1 MKHLYL
7 LFISVFAITNLHAQ
21 RNLNSHLYTFDS
33 RVNYPQFKFEN
44 EKAANDVLFLF
55 DGRFAGGKGV
65 DSTTFQF
72 KGEDLDSLTIDTTYT
87 NYNFPLKASFVPTI
101 DVKAPGDTNFYYIA
115 VSYFKIPGGKA
126 NDWISFGPV
135 KIPTAGATLYWKH
148 NYPYGDNRDGYK
160 VHVNTVGIGAK
171 NFTAPPIYTITD
183 NDATTITDTAITPHV
198 IFYPRSKSLSAYAG
212 QSVYIGLQHDAK
224 YMDAL
229 SIDDVMVIENSF
241 LQTIHESNLEES
253 VTIYPNPSLGLFTV
267 NFPSSTKRLV
277 EVYNGF
283 GELLYSNN
291 FSTTTVSL
299 DLTDFNSGV
308 YSMKVSS
315 SNNKTTLKQLV
326 IIK

>member
-1 MKHLYL
+1 MKHLYIL
-7 LFISVFAITNLHAQ
+7 CISILSITNMQAQHNSNFQVHA
-21 RNLNSHLYTFDS
+21 FDS
-33 RVNYPQFKFEN
+33 GVNYPKLKFEN

-65 DSTTFQF
+65 DSVTFQF
-72 KGEDLDSLTIDTTYT
+72 KGEDLDSLTIDTIYT
-87 NYNFPLKASFVPTI
+87 NYGFPLKASFVPTI

-115 VSYFKIPGGKA
+115 VSYFKISGGKA

-135 KIPTAGATLYWKH
+135 KIPTAGAKLYWKH

-171 NFTAPPIYTITD
+171 NFTAPPIYTISD
-183 NDATTITDTAITPHV
+183 NDATTILDTVIHPHV
-198 IFYPRSKSLSAYAG
+198 VFYPRSKSLSAYAG

-229 SIDDVMVIENSF
+229 SIDDVMIIEDSF
-241 LQTIHESNLEES
+241 LQGIQESNLEES
-253 VTIYPNPSLGLFTV
+253 VTVYPNPSSGLFTV
-267 NFPSSTKRLV
+267 NFASSSKRLV

-283 GELLYSNN
+283 GESVYSNN
-291 FSTTTVSL
+291 FNTTTVFL
-299 DLTDFNSGV
+299 DLTNVNAGV
-308 YSMKVSS
+308 YSMKVLSS
-315 SNNKTTLKQLV
+315 DNKITFKQLV